1 MLTIHLDSPVP
12 LAEQIRLGIRQAIAA
27 AELAPGDPLPA
38 VRQLANDLGVN
49 FNTVA
54 RAYREL
60 EQEGLVISRRGRGTV
75 VTSASETVTSPAS
88 EVEARLADGLRCLL
102 ADARLAG
109 VASETLRRLIDTE
122 MTHLWSPDAI
132 STEGADR

>member
-1 MLTIHLDSPVP
+1 MLTIRLDSPVP

-75 VTSASETVTSPAS
+75 VTSARYWAKAPSPVTAS
-88 EVEARLADGLRCLL
+88 
-102 ADARLAG
+102 
-109 VASETLRRLIDTE
+109 TLR
-122 MTHLWSPDAI
+122 S
-132 STEGADR
+132 GAAQAAPIAAG